1 MLSSGFCYFFEMFQ
15 DTSNF
20 FQGTYNL
27 RLGKPPLSAPGGK
40 ICKICL
46 PFVGPNV
53 HCPEDLHYATKVK
66 YKDKIV
72 LELCYCCCWLYMT
85 ASTLKC
91 NQKWFSRG
99 EDWERECWNSPGD
112 HSSAIGGSYYQFDRL
127 LSPANQLHKRTHW
140 LKGRLLAS
148 REHWWPLVFPQNH
161 MAALLTWWW
170 ELIWPSLPQVKISTT
185 ERQLVFSRK
194 RETVLT

>member
-1 MLSSGFCYFFEMFQ
+1 MTTKFNSNPRRQSTSGFNATRQLKLSPQCPH
-15 DTSNF
+15 SNATPVSRSGS
-20 FQGTYNL
+20 QEE
-27 RLGKPPLSAPGGK
+27 K
-40 ICKICL
+40 I
-46 PFVGPNV
+46 
-53 HCPEDLHYATKVK
+53 
-66 YKDKIV
+66 
-72 LELCYCCCWLYMT
+72 
-85 ASTLKC
+85 
-91 NQKWFSRG
+91 
-99 EDWERECWNSPGD
+99 ERESWNCPGD
-112 HSSAIGGSYYQFDRL
+112 HQSAIGGPYYQFDRL

-185 ERQLVFSRK
+185 ERQLVFSGK